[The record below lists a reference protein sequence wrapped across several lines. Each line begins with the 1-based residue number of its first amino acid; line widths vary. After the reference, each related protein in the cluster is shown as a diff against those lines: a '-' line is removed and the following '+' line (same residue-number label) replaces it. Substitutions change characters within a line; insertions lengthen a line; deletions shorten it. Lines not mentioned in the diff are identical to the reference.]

1 MRRGAIRSVLSE
13 RLREG
18 GIIIVDKFE
27 LQSHKTKEFVA
38 ALMGLGLSRRTLIV
52 DSLDNN
58 NLALSSRNLPNV
70 TYIAPSD
77 VNVYNLLTHEQ
88 LALTREAAA
97 QLERQL
103 GSK

>member
-1 MRRGAIRSVLSE
+1 
-13 RLREG
+13 
-18 GIIIVDKFE
+18 
-27 LQSHKTKEFVA
+27 
-38 ALMGLGLSRRTLIV
+38 
-52 DSLDNN
+52 
-58 NLALSSRNLPNV
+58 
-70 TYIAPSD
+70 